1 MTAQTFMTLDEYVK
15 RLNHYR
21 GQLRRHKYAERNA
34 AIREFYKSK
43 VASEIAIG
51 SKPKAAQALAIKTES
66 EKRGISPGQVRR
78 ALNDTKYLMNADCLK
93 HRIREIKQIL
103 RDRKLAP
110 LQAKRIQYFEDCVA
124 AAIQKGTTAPTPAP
138 LTLKEIFDITTKI
151 PKNTPAPNAL
161 IGAVKGAAED
171 LNISPTQ
178 LRRIL
183 DAYGIPR
190 RRNKK

>member
-1 MTAQTFMTLDEYVK
+1 MTAKLLTLDEALK
-15 RLNHYR
+15 RRHYYR

-34 AIREFYKSK
+34 DIREFYKSK
-43 VASEIAIG
+43 VATEMATG
-51 SKPKAAQALAIKTES
+51 SKPKAARALAIKTAS
-66 EKRGISPGQVRR
+66 EKSGISPGQVRR
-78 ALNDTKYLMNADCLK
+78 ALKDTGYLMNADSLK
-93 HRIREIKQIL
+93 RNIREIIKIE

-110 LQAKRIQYFEDCVA
+110 LQLVRIQYFEKCVA

-151 PKNTPAPNAL
+151 PKDTPAPNAL
-161 IGAVKGAAED
+161 IDAVKGAAKD